1 MNAGMKPDSLLQE
14 QDAKLSGWREPVVRM
29 QHAIERDELVLY
41 CQTIAAL
48 AGPVRYPM
56 AEVLVRLREEEA
68 ALMPPGEFL
77 PVFEHFRMMPALDRW
92 VVRGVVRHLAK
103 GSRIPSFS
111 INLSSQ
117 TLEDAAFPASV
128 AQALMAGGVRGESLL
143 FEIDEASLL
152 AHPEAVERFGNA
164 MNAIGCR
171 LMIDGFGRRA
181 VSFAPLKRLRVGYVK
196 VDGVIVRKLL
206 SSESA
211 ERKLRAILRVAEAIG
226 FGVIA
231 EMVED
236 QDILTRLKALGV
248 SHAQGFGIHQPQP
261 ISGFAAA

>member
-1 MNAGMKPDSLLQE
+1 MATGMTIDPLLRE
-14 QDAKLSGWREPVVRM
+14 QDAKLSGWLNPVARM
-29 QHAIERDELVLY
+29 QQVIERDELVLY

-48 AGPVRYPM
+48 AGPVRFPM
-56 AEVLVRLREEEA
+56 AEALVRLREEETS
-68 ALMPPGEFL
+68 LMPPGEFL
-77 PVFEHFRMMPALDRW
+77 PVFEHYRMMPALDRW
-92 VVRGVVRHLAK
+92 VLRTIVQHLAR

-128 AQALMAGGVRGESLL
+128 AQALMAGGVRGESIL

-164 MNAIGCR
+164 MNSIGCG

-181 VSFAPLKRLRVGYVK
+181 VSFAPLKRLRVSFVK
-196 VDGVIVRKLL
+196 VDGVIVRRLL
-206 SSESA
+206 NSESA

-248 SHAQGFGIHQPQP
+248 SHAQGFGIHEPQP
-261 ISGFAAA
+261 IARFAAA

>member
-1 MNAGMKPDSLLQE
+1 MKPDPLLKE
-14 QDAKLSGWREPVVRM
+14 QDARLSGWREPVERM
-29 QHAIERDELVLY
+29 RQALERDEFVLY
-41 CQTIAAL
+41 CQPIVAL
-48 AGPVRYPM
+48 SGPDRFPI

-68 ALMPPGEFL
+68 SLMPPGEFL
-77 PVFEHFRMMPALDRW
+77 PVFEHYRMMPALDRW
-92 VVRGVVRHLAK
+92 VTRRAVRFLGA
-103 GSRIPSFS
+103 GSRIPSLS

-117 TLEDAAFPASV
+117 TIQDVTFPGSV
-128 AQALMAGGVRGESLL
+128 AQALMESGVPGGSLL

-152 AHPEAVERFGNA
+152 AHLEAVERFGNA

-206 SSESA
+206 STESA
-211 ERKLRAILRVAEAIG
+211 ERKLLAILRVAESIG

-248 SHAQGFGIHQPQP
+248 GYAQGFGIHEPRA
-261 ISGFAAA
+261 IDAFAAA